1 MRSHHKYL
9 FVLTAVAVTTVIAMA
24 SLREPGRQAA
34 QDAPRNQ
41 QPSRPDESA
50 WPVAAYE
57 HQERLDEKQRA
68 RREAR
73 GSRYN
78 NSYFGVRGAINSARE
93 DVSVVLSHDEEEV
106 DTPPL
111 PVPQSSIVVI
121 GTVLDAK
128 AFVSADQT
136 GVYSEFP
143 TRVNEV
149 LKTDWAAQ
157 LDPGSV
163 ITVQRAGGRVQ
174 GPSARIL
181 FRMMGQNMP
190 RVGAQYVMFLRRLDE
205 GEDYKIIT
213 GYELREG
220 KVFPLDSVDTF
231 ARYSAWDRAR
241 FLQALQDAMAQP

>member
-57 HQERLDEKQRA
+57 HQEQLDEKQRA
-68 RREAR
+68 RREAK

-93 DVSVVLSHDEEEV
+93 DVSVVLVDDWEV
-106 DTPPL
+106 GISAF
-111 PVPQSSIVVI
+111 PVSQSNVVVI
-121 GTVLDAK
+121 GAVLEAK
-128 AFVSADQT
+128 AYVSTDQT

-143 TRVNEV
+143 TRVEEV
-149 LKTDWAAQ
+149 LKTDGAAQ
-157 LDPGSV
+157 LDSGSL
-163 ITVQRAGGRVQ
+163 ITAQRAGGRVQ
-174 GPSARIL
+174 GPSARIT
-181 FRMMGQNMP
+181 FRMGGQDMP
-190 RVGAQYVMFLRRLDE
+190 QRGRQYVMFLRRLDE
-205 GEDYKIIT
+205 SEDYQIIT
-213 GYELREG
+213 GYELRGE

-231 ARYSAWDRAR
+231 ARYSAWDRSR
-241 FLQALQDAMAQP
+241 FLQALQDAIAQP